1 MSKELTVDMTTYVEI
16 QRLRKRIRILLQL
29 IKDGNLSKEKE
40 LELQLEHCYLQRELE
55 IFEKD
60 YRKK

>member
-1 MSKELTVDMTTYVEI
+1 MSKRQIEFRQLQERM
-16 QRLRKRIRILLQL
+16 RILLQL
-29 IKDGNLSKEKE
+29 IKDGNLSKGKE

-60 YRKK
+60 YGKK